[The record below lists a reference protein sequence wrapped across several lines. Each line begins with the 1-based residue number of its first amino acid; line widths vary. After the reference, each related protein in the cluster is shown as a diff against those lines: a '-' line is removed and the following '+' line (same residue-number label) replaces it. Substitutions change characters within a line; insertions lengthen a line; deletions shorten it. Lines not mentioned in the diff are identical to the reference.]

1 MRISDWSSDVCSSD
15 LRQVADDDSVAV
27 IVVDRADLAEQ
38 RETVVALARGARRL
52 DRPRPRRGMV
62 EQFGLR
68 HGLAI
73 DIALDM
79 TDVEPPDPVELV
91 ARFDIL
97 GGRFPLNRLG
107 QPAAPG
113 EESADERRVGEEWV
127 CRCL

>member
-52 DRPRPRRGMV
+52 DRPRSRFGML
-62 EQFGLR
+62 QQLGLR

-73 DIALDM
+73 DITLDVA
-79 TDVEPPDPVELV
+79 DVEPPDQVELV
-91 ARFDIL
+91 ERFDTL
-97 GGRFPLNRLG
+97 GRG
-107 QPAAPG
+107 
-113 EESADERRVGEEWV
+113 
-127 CRCL
+127 